1 MKRVI
6 KNILT
11 AVLCI
16 VLAVVIFLDCF
27 IVYSQNYTVEN
38 QPASIE
44 NTTGL
49 VQASGKSL
57 YDADGNRL
65 VLRGINA
72 GQILLQEGWMSPF
85 ALEPLKNE
93 DGSYVKD
100 ADGNIQYPEFTE
112 EEFRNGIKANPNLN
126 TYDMEELMKIY
137 WDAFF
142 TEEDFRII
150 KEDLQ
155 MNTIRLPFYYLNILN
170 EDLTLKSEEDAFAY
184 LDWFMEEAAKN
195 ELYVVLDL
203 HGAPGSQNGF
213 EHSGTEDRVAELW
226 TSEENVAATVE
237 LWKFVSKH
245 YTETR
250 PELGKWI
257 ATYDILNEPTYEY
270 NTITTKECWDVFD
283 QIYDVIRAN
292 GDNHVVTMEGCWDFG
307 KLPDPAEYGWEN
319 VQYEYHWYNWWS
331 DILPY
336 DMLYAYYDLYNIGRD
351 YDVPVYIGEFTCF
364 EDKEQWAD
372 TLALFDQRNYSWAIW
387 NYKSTV
393 TGWWTTS
400 WGVYTCQLKAVTEN
414 EDTKCNIATCT
425 YEEYLAT
432 CEKVKTENCVT
443 ATLYHIIQEY
453 NDLVKNQG
461 CR

>member
-1 MKRVI
+1 
-6 KNILT
+6 
-11 AVLCI
+11 
-16 VLAVVIFLDCF
+16 
-27 IVYSQNYTVEN
+27 
-38 QPASIE
+38 
-44 NTTGL
+44 
-49 VQASGKSL
+49 
-57 YDADGNRL
+57 
-65 VLRGINA
+65 
-72 GQILLQEGWMSPF
+72 MSPF

-100 ADGNIQYPEFTE
+100 ADNNIQYPEFTE
-112 EEFRNGIKANPNLN
+112 EEFRNGIKSNPNLN
-126 TYDMEELMKIY
+126 TYDTEELMRIY

-150 KEDLQ
+150 KEDLK

-170 EDLTLKSEEDAFAY
+170 EDLSLKPEEDAFAY

-226 TSEENVAATVE
+226 TSEENINATVA
-237 LWKFVSKH
+237 LWEFVSKH
-245 YTETR
+245 YTETK

-270 NTITTKECWDVFD
+270 NTQTTPECWEVFD

-292 GDNHVVTMEGCWDFG
+292 GDKHVITMEGCWDFA
-307 KLPDPAEYGWEN
+307 KLPNPADYGWEN

-331 DILPY
+331 NILPNEL
-336 DMLYAYYDLYNIGRD
+336 LYAYYDLYNVGRD
-351 YDVPVYIGEFTCF
+351 YDVPVFIGEFTLF
-364 EDKEQWAD
+364 EDKEAWAD
-372 TLALFDQRNYSWAIW
+372 TLALLDQRNYSWTIW

-400 WGVYTCQLKAVTEN
+400 WGVYTCQLKAITEN

-443 ATLYHIIQEY
+443 ATLYDVIQEY
-453 NDLVKNQG
+453 NKK
-461 CR
+461 

>member
-1 MKRVI
+1 MMKKVL
-6 KNILT
+6 KGVALT
-11 AVLCI
+11 I
-16 VLAVVIFLDCF
+16 VSLFLAVIIFLDCF
-27 IVYSQNYTVEN
+27 VTYSQNYTYEEKVTT
-38 QPASIE
+38 IE
-44 NTTGL
+44 NNTGL

-57 YDADGNRL
+57 YDADGNHL

-100 ADGNIQYPEFTE
+100 ADNNIQYPEFTE
-112 EEFRNGIKANPNLN
+112 EEFRQGIKSNPNLN

-155 MNTIRLPFYYLNILN
+155 MNTIRLPFYYLNVLN
-170 EDLTLKSEEDAFAY
+170 EDLTMKAEEEAFAY
-184 LDWFMEEAAKN
+184 LDWFISEAAEQ

-213 EHSGTEDRVAELW
+213 EHSGRKDRVAGLW
-226 TSEENVAATVE
+226 TSEENIAATVE

-245 YTETR
+245 YTETK

-270 NTITTKECWDVFD
+270 NTQTTPECWEVFD

-292 GDNHVVTMEGCWDFG
+292 GDKHVITMEGCWDFG
-307 KLPDPAEYGWEN
+307 KLPEPADYGWEN

-331 DILPY
+331 NILPNEL
-336 DMLYAYYDLYNIGRD
+336 LYAYYDLYNIGRD
-351 YDVPVYIGEFTCF
+351 YDVPVFVGEFTLF
-364 EDKEQWAD
+364 EDREAWAD
-372 TLALFDQRNYSWAIW
+372 TLALLDQRNYSWTIW

-400 WGVYTCQLKAVTEN
+400 WGVYTCQLKAITEN
-414 EDTKCNIATCT
+414 EDLKCNIATCT
-425 YEEYLAT
+425 YEEYLET

-443 ATLYHIIQEY
+443 ATLYDVIQEY
-453 NDLVKNQG
+453 NKK
-461 CR
+461 

>member
-1 MKRVI
+1 MK
-6 KNILT
+6 KILKGI
-11 AVLCI
+11 VLTILAI
-16 VLAVVIFLDCF
+16 VLAVVIFIDCF
-27 IVYSQNYTVEN
+27 VTYSQNYTYEEKVTK
-38 QPASIE
+38 IE
-44 NTTGL
+44 NNTGL

-57 YDADGNRL
+57 YDADGNHL

-85 ALEPLKNE
+85 ALEPLQNE

-100 ADGNIQYPEFTE
+100 ADNNIQYPEFTE
-112 EEFRNGIKANPNLN
+112 EEFREGIKSNPNLN

-150 KEDLQ
+150 KEDLK
-155 MNTIRLPFYYLNILN
+155 MNTIRLPFYYLNVMN
-170 EDLTLKSEEDAFAY
+170 EDLTLKEEEEAFAY
-184 LDWFMEEAAKN
+184 LDWFIGEAAKN

-213 EHSGTEDRVAELW
+213 EHSGRKDRVADFW
-226 TSEENVAATVE
+226 TNPEYVSATVDM
-237 LWKFVSKH
+237 WAYISKH
-245 YTETR
+245 YTESK

-270 NTITTKECWDVFD
+270 NTITTPECWEVFD

-292 GDNHVVTMEGCWDFG
+292 GDQHVVTMEGCWDFS
-307 KLPDPAEYGWEN
+307 KLPDPADYKWEN
-319 VQYEYHWYNWWS
+319 IQYEYHWYNWWS
-331 DILPY
+331 DFIPNELV
-336 DMLYAYYDLYNIGRD
+336 YAYYDLHNIGRG
-351 YDVPVYIGEFTCF
+351 YQVPTYIGEFTLF
-364 EDKEQWAD
+364 EDREAWAD
-372 TLALFDQRNYSWAIW
+372 TLNLLDQRNYSWTIW

-400 WGVYTCQLKAVTEN
+400 WGVYTCQLKAITEN

-425 YEEYLAT
+425 YEEYVET

-443 ATLYHIIQEY
+443 ATLYEVIQDY
-453 NDLVKNQG
+453 NTQ
-461 CR
+461 

>member
-1 MKRVI
+1 MKKLL
-6 KNILT
+6 KNILFT
-11 AVLCI
+11 ICTLL
-16 VLAVVIFLDCF
+16 LAVVIFIDCF
-27 IVYSQNYTVEN
+27 VVYSQNYTYEEKI
-38 QPASIE
+38 SKIE

-57 YDADGNRL
+57 YDANGNQL
-65 VLRGINA
+65 VLRGVNA

-112 EEFRNGIKANPNLN
+112 EEFREGIKSNPNLN

-155 MNTIRLPFYYLNILN
+155 MNVIRLPFYYLNILN
-170 EDLTLKSEEDAFAY
+170 DDLTLKEEEAAFAY
-184 LDWFMEEAAKN
+184 LDWFVEEAAKN
-195 ELYVVLDL
+195 EIYIVLDF

-213 EHSGTEDRVAELW
+213 EHSGRKDRVAGLW
-226 TSEENVAATVE
+226 TNEAYVNATVE
-237 LWKFVSKH
+237 MWKLISKH
-245 YTETR
+245 YTETK

-270 NTITTKECWDVFD
+270 NTITTKECWEVLD

-292 GDNHVVTMEGCWDFG
+292 GDKHVITMEGCWDFA

-331 DILPY
+331 NILPTE
-336 DMLYAYYDLYNIGRD
+336 LVYAYYDFFNIGRD
-351 YDVPVYIGEFTCF
+351 YEVPTFIGEFTCF
-364 EDKEQWAD
+364 EDRQQWAE
-372 TLALFDQRNYSWAIW
+372 TLALMDQRNYSWTIW

-425 YEEYLAT
+425 YEEYVQT

-443 ATLYHIIQEY
+443 ATLYEVIQEY
-453 NDLVKNQG
+453 NNQKN
-461 CR
+461 

>member
-1 MKRVI
+1 MKKVI
-6 KNILT
+6 KRILIG
-11 AVLCI
+11 VGGLL
-16 VLAVVIFLDCF
+16 LAVVVLLGCF
-27 IVYSQNYTVEN
+27 VAYSKNYKVED
-38 QPASIE
+38 QPETIQ

-57 YDADGNRL
+57 YDAEGNKF
-65 VLRGINA
+65 VMHGINA

-126 TYDMEELMKIY
+126 TYDMEELMRIY

-142 TEEDFRII
+142 TAEDFRII

-170 EDLTLKSEEDAFAY
+170 EDLTLKEESEAFAY

-237 LWKFVSKH
+237 LWSFVSKH

-250 PELGKWI
+250 PDLGKWI

-283 QIYDVIRAN
+283 QIYDAIRAN

-307 KLPDPAEYGWEN
+307 KLPDPADYAWEN

-331 DILPY
+331 DVLPY
-336 DMLYAYYDLYNIGRD
+336 DLLYAYYDLYNIGRD
-351 YDVPVYIGEFTCF
+351 YDVPVYIGEFTLF

-372 TLALFDQRNYSWAIW
+372 TLALFDQRNYSWTIW

-400 WGVYTCQLKAVTEN
+400 WGVYTVQLKAITEN
-414 EDTKCNIATCT
+414 EDLKCNIATCT

-443 ATLYHIIQEY
+443 ATLYEVIQEY
-453 NDLVKNQG
+453 NNK
-461 CR
+461 

>member
-1 MKRVI
+1 MKTLL
-6 KNILT
+6 KNILIGIGI
-11 AVLCI
+11 LL
-16 VLAVVIFLDCF
+16 LAVVIFLDCF

-49 VQASGKSL
+49 VQTSGKSL
-57 YDADGNRL
+57 YDADGNKL

-100 ADGNIQYPEFTE
+100 ADNNIQYPEFTE
-112 EEFRNGIKANPNLN
+112 EEFRNGIKSNPNLN

-142 TEEDFRII
+142 TEEDFHII

-184 LDWFMEEAAKN
+184 LDWFMEQAAKN

-226 TSEENVAATVE
+226 TSEENVNATVE

-245 YTETR
+245 YTETK

-270 NTITTKECWDVFD
+270 TTRFMMLFVQMGITMW
-283 QIYDVIRAN
+283 
-292 GDNHVVTMEGCWDFG
+292 
-307 KLPDPAEYGWEN
+307 
-319 VQYEYHWYNWWS
+319 
-331 DILPY
+331 
-336 DMLYAYYDLYNIGRD
+336 
-351 YDVPVYIGEFTCF
+351 
-364 EDKEQWAD
+364 
-372 TLALFDQRNYSWAIW
+372 
-387 NYKSTV
+387 
-393 TGWWTTS
+393 
-400 WGVYTCQLKAVTEN
+400 
-414 EDTKCNIATCT
+414 
-425 YEEYLAT
+425 
-432 CEKVKTENCVT
+432 
-443 ATLYHIIQEY
+443 
-453 NDLVKNQG
+453 
-461 CR
+461 

>member
-1 MKRVI
+1 MK
-6 KNILT
+6 KILKGIGVT
-11 AVLCI
+11 VLSI
-16 VLAVVIFLDCF
+16 LLMMVIFLDCF
-27 IVYSQNYTVEN
+27 VTYSQNYTYEEKVTK
-38 QPASIE
+38 IE

-57 YDADGNRL
+57 YDADGNHL
-65 VLRGINA
+65 VLHGINA

-85 ALEPLKNE
+85 ALEPSKNE

-112 EEFRNGIKANPNLN
+112 EEFREGIKSNPNLN

-170 EDLTLKSEEDAFAY
+170 EDLTLKEEEDAFAY
-184 LDWFMEEAAKN
+184 LDWFISEAAEN

-213 EHSGTEDRVAELW
+213 EHSGAAERVAGLW
-226 TSEENVAATVE
+226 TSEENVAATVA
-237 LWKFVSKH
+237 LWDYVSTH
-245 YTETR
+245 YTETK

-270 NTITTKECWDVFD
+270 NTITTPECWEVFD
-283 QIYDVIRAN
+283 QIYDVIREN
-292 GDNHVVTMEGCWDFG
+292 GDQHVVTMEGCWDFS
-307 KLPDPAEYGWEN
+307 KLPNPADYGWEN

-331 DILPY
+331 SFLPNE
-336 DMLYAYYDLYNIGRD
+336 LIYAYYDLTNIGRD
-351 YDVPVYIGEFTCF
+351 YDVPVYIGEFTLF
-364 EDKEQWAD
+364 EDKEAWAD
-372 TLALFDQRNYSWAIW
+372 SLALLDQRNYSWTIW
-387 NYKSTV
+387 NYKTTV
-393 TGWWTTS
+393 TGWWTSS
-400 WGVYTCQLKAVTEN
+400 WGVYTCQLKAITEN
-414 EDTKCNIATCT
+414 EDLKCNIATCT
-425 YEEYLAT
+425 YEEYLAA

-443 ATLYHIIQEY
+443 ATLYEVIQEY
-453 NDLVKNQG
+453 NE
-461 CR
+461 

>member
-1 MKRVI
+1 MMKIVKRI
-6 KNILT
+6 GMIIGGLIL
-11 AVLCI
+11 AL
-16 VLAVVIFLDCF
+16 VVFLDCF
-27 IVYSQNYTVEN
+27 IVYSQNYKVEN
-38 QPASIE
+38 QPATIE

-57 YDADGNRL
+57 YDASGNKL

-112 EEFRNGIKANPNLN
+112 EEFREGIKANPNLN
-126 TYDMEELMKIY
+126 TYDMEELMQIY

-150 KEDLQ
+150 KEDLK

-184 LDWFMEEAAKN
+184 LDWFMEEAAKQ

-213 EHSGTEDRVAELW
+213 EHSGRKDRVAGLW
-226 TSEENVAATVE
+226 TSEENVKATVE
-237 LWKFVSKH
+237 LWNLVSKH
-245 YTETR
+245 YTETK

-307 KLPDPAEYGWEN
+307 KLPDPADYGWEN

-331 DILPY
+331 NILPY

-351 YDVPVYIGEFTCF
+351 YDVPVYIGEFTLF

-372 TLALFDQRNYSWAIW
+372 SLAFFDQRNYSWTIW

-400 WGVYTCQLKAVTEN
+400 WGVYTCQLKAITEN

-425 YEEYLAT
+425 YEEYVAT

-443 ATLYHIIQEY
+443 ATLYEVIQEY
-453 NDLVKNQG
+453 NK
-461 CR
+461 